1 MFYKYNFIEMSLVF
15 PKQMHKMGWRKA
27 DHSNCTLILGT
38 EYHSFQLKELKM
50 IICIKDVSLLNHTK
64 PLLSYSEDKHLLG

>member
-1 MFYKYNFIEMSLVF
+1 
-15 PKQMHKMGWRKA
+15 MGWRKA

-64 PLLSYSEDKHLLG
+64 PLLSCSENKHLLG